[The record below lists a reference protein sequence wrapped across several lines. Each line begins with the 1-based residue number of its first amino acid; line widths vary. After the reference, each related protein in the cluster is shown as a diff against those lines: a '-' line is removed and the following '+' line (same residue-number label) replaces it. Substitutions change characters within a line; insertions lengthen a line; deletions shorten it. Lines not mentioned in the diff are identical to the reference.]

1 VIAAG
6 RVIDIEVQADPES
19 CQVTVAQ
26 LARLGEACRQAAVL
40 IGRQA
45 QVGEDDFG
53 GLSGGVYRQSSAEL
67 AATGDRLAVDCAR
80 LADGL
85 ADYARDIGEVRRLM
99 REALAAAT
107 PHLTATESN
116 IWSPVRPPDGCDARL
131 SEAWAAWHAAVDWWR
146 RARALEDAAEQQWLH
161 VLGRGP
167 APDEPVRYGDDEEP
181 PHHPER
187 HRDREPRPAID
198 DDEPPV
204 PVEDTIDDHV
214 HEPVR
219 QPHAEPV
226 PKDRDRPSFDPA
238 TTMASAPAPRTAS

>member
-1 VIAAG
+1 VRAAG
-6 RVIDIEVQADPES
+6 RVIDIEVQASPES

-26 LARLGEACRQAAVL
+26 LVRLGEACRRAGL
-40 IGRQA
+40 TLGRQA

-53 GLSGGVYRQSSAEL
+53 GLSGDVYRQSSAEL
-67 AATGDRLAVDCAR
+67 ASMSDRLAVDCAR

-85 ADYARDIGEVRRLM
+85 ADYARDIEEVRRLM
-99 REALAAAT
+99 REALAAAA
-107 PHLTATESN
+107 PHLVTSESN
-116 IWSPVRPPDGCDARL
+116 IWSPVRPPDGCDAQL
-131 SEAWAAWHAAVDWWR
+131 AEAWAAWHAAVDWWR

-167 APDEPVRYGDDEEP
+167 APGEPVGYGDDEER
-181 PHHPER
+181 PHRPER

-198 DDEPPV
+198 GDEPPV
-204 PVEDTIDDHV
+204 PIEDTIDHG

-226 PKDRDRPSFDPA
+226 PKDRDRPPFDPA
-238 TTMASAPAPRTAS
+238 TNMASVPAPGTVA